1 MGLMSTSC
9 DVKFDNHNYKW
20 ITLVFE
26 RGSDNKSSLKK
37 NMGSIVQVAFSHL
50 SPSGLLFILHYLMA
64 SLFCPSSSS
73 S

>member
-9 DVKFDNHNYKW
+9 DVKFDNHSYKW

-37 NMGSIVQVAFSHL
+37 KFGKHCTSGIQSLAALWPSLYSALFDGIIIL
-50 SPSGLLFILHYLMA
+50 S
-64 SLFCPSSSS
+64 
-73 S
+73 